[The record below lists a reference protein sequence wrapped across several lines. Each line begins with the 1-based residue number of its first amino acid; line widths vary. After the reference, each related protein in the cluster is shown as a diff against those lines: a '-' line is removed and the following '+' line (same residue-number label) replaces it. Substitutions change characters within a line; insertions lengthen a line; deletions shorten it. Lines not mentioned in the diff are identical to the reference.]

1 MARIQDAVGNPVLE
15 NVAATGA
22 FAALNDEALVTIF
35 GQAVAAVQVA
45 SLAGSITISFEG
57 SVDGTNYQAV
67 TGIRPADGTTGTS
80 TTADGVWTFAV
91 GGYKKF
97 RARVSAVAGGT
108 ADVAVNAGQG
118 SVEAPF
124 GGTVTLSA
132 ADIEIGAV
140 EIKNGTDDT
149 RATVTA
155 GNALKVDGSAVTQP
169 VSAATLPLPTGAATS
184 ALQLPNSHDVTV
196 DNAGGGAA
204 VNIQDG
210 GNSITI
216 DGTITATPS
225 GTQDVNLI
233 QVAGTAVTV
242 GSGVLGAGTQRVVL
256 ATDQPVVPVSDNGG
270 SLTVDAA
277 TLPLPTGA
285 STSALQLPDG
295 HNVTVDNAAGAA
307 AVNIQ
312 DGGNS
317 ITVDGTVSVTEPVS
331 VDDNGGSLTVDGTVA
346 VSGTVAISAAAL
358 PLPAGAAT
366 SALQL
371 PDGHNVTVD
380 NAAGAAA
387 VNIQDGG
394 NSITIDGTI
403 TATAAGQ
410 AADGAAVVGNPVRIG
425 GKDGGGLT
433 QDIITDASGVLAIQD
448 NGGSITIDAASLPLP
463 TGASTLAGQ
472 TQPGVDIGDVTVN
485 NAAGAAAV
493 NVQDGGNSLTID
505 AASLPL
511 PTGAATSALQT
522 QPGVDIGDVTI
533 NNAAG
538 AAAVNIQDG
547 GNSITVDGT
556 VAVSGAVDTELPA
569 AAALADA
576 AANPTAPAV
585 GAFNMVWNGATWDR
599 LMGNAAG
606 GAEVQG
612 SVANGVADVGN
623 PVGGGAQARTTN
635 PTAVTDGQRVTLKA
649 DKLGRQVVA
658 VGQVRDLISQ
668 NNITLTTTTETT
680 LLASVASTFLD
691 LTGVIISNTSG
702 TAVRVDFRDA
712 TAGTVR
718 FSIMVAANGGGGI
731 FVPIRPVKQTAVTN
745 NWTAQLS
752 AAVTD
757 VRIFA
762 QAEQNL

>member
-1 MARIQDAVGNPVLE
+1 
-15 NVAATGA
+15 
-22 FAALNDEALVTIF
+22 
-35 GQAVAAVQVA
+35 
-45 SLAGSITISFEG
+45 
-57 SVDGTNYQAV
+57 VDGTV
-67 TGIRPADGTTGTS
+67 
-80 TTADGVWTFAV
+80 GV
-91 GGYKKF
+91 
-97 RARVSAVAGGT
+97 S
-108 ADVAVNAGQG
+108 
-118 SVEAPF
+118 
-124 GGTVTLSA
+124 GTVPISA
-132 ADIEIGAV
+132 AA
-140 EIKNGTDDT
+140 
-149 RATVTA
+149 
-155 GNALKVDGSAVTQP
+155 
-169 VSAATLPLPTGAATS
+169 LPLPAGASTS
-184 ALQLPNSHDVTV
+184 ALQLP
-196 DNAGGGAA
+196 DNH
-204 VNIQDG
+204 
-210 GNSITI
+210 
-216 DGTITATPS
+216 
-225 GTQDVNLI
+225 
-233 QVAGTAVTV
+233 QVAVSNFPA
-242 GSGVLGAGTQRVVL
+242 TQ
-256 ATDQPVVPVSDNGG
+256 PIS
-270 SLTVDAA
+270 AA
-277 TLPLPTGA
+277 ALPLPAGA

-307 AVNIQ
+307 AVNVQ

-317 ITVDGTVSVTEPVS
+317 
-331 VDDNGGSLTVDGTVA
+331 LTVD
-346 VSGTVAISAAAL
+346 
-358 PLPAGAAT
+358 AT
-366 SALQL
+366 
-371 PDGHNVTVD
+371 
-380 NAAGAAA
+380 
-387 VNIQDGG
+387 
-394 NSITIDGTI
+394 
-403 TATAAGQ
+403 
-410 AADGAAVVGNPVRIG
+410 
-425 GKDGGGLT
+425 
-433 QDIITDASGVLAIQD
+433 
-448 NGGSITIDAASLPLP
+448 SLPLP
-463 TGASTLAGQ
+463 TGASTAALQ

-485 NAAGAAAV
+485 NAAGA
-493 NVQDGGNSLTID
+493 S
-505 AASLPL
+505 
-511 PTGAATSALQT
+511 
-522 QPGVDIGDVTI
+522 
-533 NNAAG
+533 
-538 AAAVNIQDG
+538 AVNIQDG
-547 GNSITVDGT
+547 GNSITVDGSISIT
-556 VAVSGAVDTELPA
+556 GTPTVDTELPA